1 MFLALAVLLI
11 HPQITSAI
19 PTYSDIVLSDN
30 SVVISAAVRVDDS
43 ENSMSAAIASAA
55 PAMDASATTLPEAP
69 APLLAAVGSQPP
81 VAFLKSGQPI
91 KVSVAQLQAE
101 NRRKQM
107 MWTGLTVATTS
118 AAMFDAI
125 STRRAITRYGAVE
138 MNPMLKPFAGN
149 NSLFAAIQVA
159 PVLLD
164 VAGRKMMYSRH
175 NWVRRVWWVPQSA
188 SFVGSILCGAHNLSY
203 R

>member
-1 MFLALAVLLI
+1 LI
-11 HPQITSAI
+11 HPQIASAI
-19 PTYSDIVLSDN
+19 PSSYDIVSGDN
-30 SVVISAAVRVDDS
+30 SVVMSAAVRVEDS
-43 ENSMSAAIASAA
+43 ENSMSTAAAAAA
-55 PAMDASATTLPEAP
+55 PATEDSAATLPEAP
-69 APLLAAVGSQPP
+69 AAMLGAVGSQPP

-91 KVSVAQLQAE
+91 RVSVAQLQAE

-107 MWTGLTVATTS
+107 MWTGLTVATSS

-138 MNPMLKPFAGN
+138 MNPLLKPFAGN

-159 PVLLD
+159 PALLD

>member
-11 HPQITSAI
+11 HPQIASAI
-19 PTYSDIVLSDN
+19 PSSNDIVSGDN
-30 SVVISAAVRVDDS
+30 SVVISAAVRVEDS
-43 ENSMSAAIASAA
+43 ENSMSAAAAPATEASAA
-55 PAMDASATTLPEAP
+55 TLPEAP
-69 APLLAAVGSQPP
+69 AAMLGAVGSQPP

-91 KVSVAQLQAE
+91 RVSVAQLQAE

-107 MWTGLTVATTS
+107 MWTGLTVATSS

-138 MNPMLKPFAGN
+138 MNPLLKPFAGN

>member
-1 MFLALAVLLI
+1 
-11 HPQITSAI
+11 
-19 PTYSDIVLSDN
+19 
-30 SVVISAAVRVDDS
+30 
-43 ENSMSAAIASAA
+43 
-55 PAMDASATTLPEAP
+55 MDASATTLPEAP
-69 APLLAAVGSQPP
+69 APMLAAVGSQPP
-81 VAFLKSGQPI
+81 VAFLKSGQPL

-107 MWTGLTVATTS
+107 MWTGLAVATSS

-138 MNPMLKPFAGN
+138 MNPLLKPFAGN
-149 NSLFAAIQVA
+149 SSLFAAIQVA
-159 PVLLD
+159 PALLD
-164 VAGRKMMYSRH
+164 VAGRRMMYSRH

>member
-11 HPQITSAI
+11 HPQIAPAI
-19 PTYSDIVLSDN
+19 PTSNDITSSDN
-30 SVVISAAVRVDDS
+30 SVVMAAAVRAEDS
-43 ENSMSAAIASAA
+43 ENSMSAAAAAAA
-55 PAMDASATTLPEAP
+55 PAMDASATTLPDAP
-69 APLLAAVGSQPP
+69 APMLAAVGSQPP
-81 VAFLKSGQPI
+81 VTFLKSGQPL

-101 NRRKQM
+101 NRRKQI
-107 MWTGLTVATTS
+107 MWTGLAVATSS

-138 MNPMLKPFAGN
+138 MNPLLKPFAGN

-159 PVLLD
+159 PALLD
-164 VAGRKMMYSRH
+164 VAGRRMMYSRH
-175 NWVRRVWWVPQSA
+175 NWVRRVWWIPQSA